1 MWLAY
6 AGWGLLDVMYRMCSL
21 FEC

>member
-6 AGWGLLDVMYRMCSL
+6 AGWGLLDVM
-21 FEC
+21 